1 MAMSDGRDCS
11 AEFHGTSHT
20 LDAVSWELEAQEAD
34 GYAFVAL
41 RFGFAGLEAELTFGI
56 EAAEEFLVQFRDEIV
71 RAKQKELE
79 WETNTDPESGIAE
92 ECE

>member
-1 MAMSDGRDCS
+1 MSDDDTCAAKFR
-11 AEFHGTSHT
+11 GTSRS

-41 RFGFAGLEAELTFGI
+41 RFGFAGLEAELTFDI
-56 EAAEEFLVQFRDEIV
+56 EAAEEFLIQFRDEIV

>member
-1 MAMSDGRDCS
+1 MTDDDTCAAKFR
-11 AEFHGTSHT
+11 GTGHS
-20 LDAVSWELEAQEAD
+20 LDVVPWEIKAQEAD

-41 RFGFAGLEAELTFGI
+41 RFGFAGFEAELTFDI
-56 EAAEEFLVQFRDEIV
+56 ETAEEFLIQFREDIV

>member
-1 MAMSDGRDCS
+1 
-11 AEFHGTSHT
+11 
-20 LDAVSWELEAQEAD
+20 
-34 GYAFVAL
+34 VAL
-41 RFGFAGLEAELTFGI
+41 RFGFAGLEAELTFDI
-56 EAAEEFLVQFRDEIV
+56 EAAEEFLIQFRDEIV

>member
-1 MAMSDGRDCS
+1 MSDGGDCS
-11 AEFHGTSHT
+11 AEFHGTSYT
-20 LDAVSWELEAQEAD
+20 LDAVSWEIEAQQAD

-41 RFGFAGLEAELTFGI
+41 RFGLAGLEAELTFDI
-56 EAAEEFLVQFRDEIV
+56 EAAEEFLIQFRDEIV